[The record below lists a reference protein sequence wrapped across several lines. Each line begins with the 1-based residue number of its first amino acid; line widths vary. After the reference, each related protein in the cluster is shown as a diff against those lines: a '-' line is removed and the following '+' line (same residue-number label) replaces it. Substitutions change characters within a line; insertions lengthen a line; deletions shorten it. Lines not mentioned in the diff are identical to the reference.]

1 MRPLLR
7 WVVTVLALVSALV
20 SAGSLGAWYRSR
32 HWYGAF
38 EVQAGNRAYAVA
50 WPVDRIALTTYAG
63 TSPAPPGGYQLV
75 QHPPMDLDREL
86 RSLKSV
92 VARMRLHSAGGF
104 GWYVIDAIPSR
115 PSTRALFM
123 PAWFVA
129 VASAAFPAWWL
140 PRELRRRRFAA
151 RQNAGLCPKCGY
163 DLRATPGR
171 CPECGRS
178 VVAAD
183 NAACAITTT

>member
-7 WVVTVLALVSALV
+7 RVVTVLALVSALI

-38 EVQAGNRAYAVA
+38 EVRVGNRAYAVA
-50 WPVDRIALTTYAG
+50 WPVDRIMLTTYAA

-92 VARMRLHSAGGF
+92 VPGTSVQSVGGF
-104 GWYVIDAIPSR
+104 GCYVIDVPPSR
-115 PSTRALFM
+115 GPNCAVFM

-129 VASAAFPAWWL
+129 LASAVFPAWWL
-140 PRELRRRRFAA
+140 PREARRRRSAA
-151 RQNAGLCPKCGY
+151 RQRAGLCPQCGY

-178 VVAAD
+178 VVAVD
-183 NAACAITTT
+183 NVACGMTTT